1 VNENLVCNLNFTHVE
16 DVVSAPFHMLEATG
30 VRNREVCS
38 DRSCPVIV
46 VPDPVVVAAAAVKVA
61 LHRVPLGS
69 DVTVVAVSILKCK
82 VSSYFDFCLFLS
94 CSQESLSEF

>member
-1 VNENLVCNLNFTHVE
+1 
-16 DVVSAPFHMLEATG
+16 
-30 VRNREVCS
+30 
-38 DRSCPVIV
+38 
-46 VPDPVVVAAAAVKVA
+46 VKVA